1 MPSTRPTLN
10 PSNLNPSNLNPSN
23 LSQVHNLED
32 IHNLD
37 DIRDLIRGHAPNH
50 PLLTASDQVLVFAL
64 LQTKYQLR
72 IEVSTGLRHS
82 RGSTL
87 KAINHTFSTQFRL
100 KRHAL
105 DFMEKICNVITD
117 PIVEDPA

>member
-1 MPSTRPTLN
+1 MPDPTPTPN
-10 PSNLNPSNLNPSN
+10 PAPTPKT
-23 LSQVHNLED
+23 
-32 IHNLD
+32 LD
-37 DIRDLIRGHAPNH
+37 EVRDLIHTNSPKH
-50 PLLTASDQVLVFAL
+50 PLLTASDQVLFFAL

-87 KAINHTFSTQFRL
+87 KALNHAFGTNFTRKQQ
-100 KRHAL
+100 AL
-105 DFMEKICNVITD
+105 DFMEEICKVITD

>member
-1 MPSTRPTLN
+1 MPKTLN
-10 PSNLNPSNLNPSN
+10 PSDLKT
-23 LSQVHNLED
+23 
-32 IHNLD
+32 LD
-37 DIRDLIRGHAPNH
+37 DIRNLIRGHAPNH

-72 IEVSTGLRHS
+72 IEVSTGLRNS

-87 KAINHTFSTQFRL
+87 KALNHTFGTNF
-100 KRHAL
+100 KRKQQAL
-105 DFMEKICNVITD
+105 DFMDEVCNLILD

>member
-1 MPSTRPTLN
+1 MTDPTPNPAPSPN
-10 PSNLNPSNLNPSN
+10 P
-23 LSQVHNLED
+23 VDIHNLED
-32 IHNLD
+32 IRN
-37 DIRDLIRGHAPNH
+37 LIRGHAPNH

-87 KAINHTFSTQFRL
+87 KALNHTFGTNFTR
-100 KRHAL
+100 KRQAL
-105 DFMEKICNVITD
+105 DFMEEICKVITD
-117 PIVEDPA
+117 PIVEDPS